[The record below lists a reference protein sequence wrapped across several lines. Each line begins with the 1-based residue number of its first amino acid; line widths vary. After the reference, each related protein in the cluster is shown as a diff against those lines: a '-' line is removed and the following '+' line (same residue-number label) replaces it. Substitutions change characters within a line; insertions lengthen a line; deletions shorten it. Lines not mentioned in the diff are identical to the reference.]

1 MNIFRTILTFI
12 YKVSI
17 KLFELRVR
25 VIIEE
30 ILSSRIMLDKVE
42 LSKGRLNY

>member
-1 MNIFRTILTFI
+1 MNIFRVISTFI

-25 VIIEE
+25 VVVKET
-30 ILSSRIMLDKVE
+30 LSSRIILDKVE
-42 LSKGRLNY
+42 LSKGRLN